1 MPFYKIWIHL
11 IWTTK
16 QRKKLIT
23 VETKRL
29 LYDHIRENAK
39 AKDIYIDHINGIE
52 DHVHLLISLKPGQN
66 IAKVVQLIKGESSH
80 WLNKNELI
88 KTRFEWQDEY
98 IALSVSD
105 SLVPT
110 VRKYIQNQERHHMK
124 KSFNEE
130 YTLFIMKYGFDKYS
144 G

>member
-23 VETKRL
+23 VEIKRL

-39 AKDIYIDHINGIE
+39 VKDIYIDHINGIE

-130 YTLFIMKYGFDKYS
+130 YTLFIRKYGFDKYS